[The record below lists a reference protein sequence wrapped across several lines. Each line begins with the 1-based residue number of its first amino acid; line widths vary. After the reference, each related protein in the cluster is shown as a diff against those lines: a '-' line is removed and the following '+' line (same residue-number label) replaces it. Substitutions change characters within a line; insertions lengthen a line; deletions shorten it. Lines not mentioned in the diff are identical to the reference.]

1 MAHKNTIQMAK
12 SIKRVSSVSSQNDTI
27 GILLKGAVINILVI
41 ISILIFL
48 FGFINWYLL
57 SNIEHFCG
65 TLLSGQR
72 LQMEKLWIEYLLRDT
87 IVERGAGSSFNVHKC
102 SHFPIY
108 NLHSHCLRFP
118 QFGREGLKILLWRS
132 EMPTQPPQNTQIQIQ
147 NTNAKVAR
155 SENIVVKERSAPPFP
170 LKILTS
176 NFGQTLNLYCLGHH
190 NNMEMDGMAPPN
202 CAAWRRCT
210 S

>member
-1 MAHKNTIQMAK
+1 M
-12 SIKRVSSVSSQNDTI
+12 
-27 GILLKGAVINILVI
+27 VI

-132 EMPTQPPQNTQIQIQ
+132 EMPSQ
-147 NTNAKVAR
+147 
-155 SENIVVKERSAPPFP
+155 PPFP

-202 CAAWRRCT
+202 CAALAAMYISLVQKKKNLDLRSDLRICF
-210 S
+210 SVGQN